1 MSGKYVPR
9 SLREKNKK
17 PRPSS
22 AAAKTVEAAE
32 GSVKTAPKPSPRPRP
47 SPNRPKGAAA
57 TRPRARVG
65 LKGRR
70 GVRDLRRFAL
80 RLTATA
86 VLILLVAG
94 SAFYF
99 LAREQAIDDATAA
112 AKADAMVAVQAIIA
126 YDYRSFDSSKANG
139 MAHVTGA
146 FADDYAKQ
154 MDSLREQAVKE
165 KAVVVAPVSEVGIV
179 GVDNPGVFSFE
190 PKSVDVLLFVN
201 QIRRNDNV
209 TGEKVDTNRIVLHM
223 VRADGMWKAASVTA
237 Y

>member
-9 SLREKNKK
+9 SLREKGKK
-17 PRPSS
+17 TRPSAS
-22 AAAKTVEAAE
+22 KAVEVPE

-47 SPNRPKGAAA
+47 SPNRPAGS
-57 TRPRARVG
+57 RPRQRPG
-65 LKGRR
+65 LKRRR
-70 GVRDLRRFAL
+70 GVRDLRRLAL

-86 VLILLVAG
+86 VLVLLVAG

-99 LAREQAIDDATAA
+99 LARERALDDATSA

-139 MAHVTGA
+139 LSHVTGA
-146 FADDYAKQ
+146 FADDYAQQ
-154 MDSLREQAVKE
+154 MDSLRDQAVKE
-165 KAVVVAPVSEVGIV
+165 KAVVVAPVSEVGVV
-179 GVDNPGVFSFE
+179 GVDVGGMFSFE

-201 QIRRNDNV
+201 QIRRNENV
-209 TGEKVDTNRIVLHM
+209 TGEKVDTNRILLHM
-223 VRADGMWKAASVTA
+223 VKADGEWKAASVTA

>member
-17 PRPSS
+17 PRPS
-22 AAAKTVEAAE
+22 AAAKTVETTE
-32 GSVKTAPKPSPRPRP
+32 SSVKTAPKPSPRPRP
-47 SPNRPKGAAA
+47 SPNRPKGASASRPR
-57 TRPRARVG
+57 TRPG
-65 LKGRR
+65 LKRR
-70 GVRDLRRFAL
+70 RSVADLRRLAL

-86 VLILLVAG
+86 MLVLLVAG

-99 LAREQAIDDATAA
+99 LAREQAVDEATSA

-146 FADDYAKQ
+146 FADDYSKQ
-154 MDSLREQAVKE
+154 MDSLRDQAVKD
-165 KAVVVAPVSEVGIV
+165 KAVVVAPVSEVGVV
-179 GVDNPGVFSFE
+179 GVESDGVFSFE

-209 TGEKVDTNRIVLHM
+209 QGEKVDTNRIVLHM